1 MCYEK
6 DTGLEENKSEKSS
19 FGDLRMLITKAEKEE
34 E

>member
-1 MCYEK
+1 MCYK
-6 DTGLEENKSEKSS
+6 NDIGLEESKEEKSS